1 MLLIIFCR
9 RQGKVPESTNGC
21 AVIAPLICIHHL
33 LNDDSHVSNDFLP
46 DFEIQQVIDC
56 ETPSILKSIRQQL
69 RLSDHAFLIPSDV
82 HDYLLAQGQLCQSQF
97 LNVTGGNILDESHLH
112 AFIDLMEKSHDNDTS
127 LRIAA
132 TFFFHEHVIAI
143 LKVRRKSSTTPK
155 FCYEFVD
162 SLPFKTML
170 RRDHESDD
178 DMFNRF
184 KIPLQETSIIR
195 PDRNSPRDP
204 SNMSSI
210 YESARAKSN
219 GSDYYSCSEASDSST
234 NDVNSNTFSTSQART
249 TFQAGTGN
257 CGSFENYDHLL
268 QQNSDQGN
276 DVSQYLDDDGNTV
289 IIPRT
294 VRMRCFDGETLEALL
309 RWYACSVFTNENM
322 SYINQYSWNDAKCD
336 FDPRVFQ
343 AFIWSN

>member
-1 MLLIIFCR
+1 MTMHQ
-9 RQGKVPESTNGC
+9 QGRVPESTNGC
-21 AVIAPLICIHHL
+21 AVIAPLVCIHHL

-46 DFEIQQVIDC
+46 DFEIQQVIDI

-97 LNVTGGNILDESHLH
+97 LNVTGGNILDENHLH
-112 AFIDLMEKSHDNDTS
+112 ALIDLLEKAHDKDAN

-132 TFFFHEHVIAI
+132 TFFFHEHVVAI
-143 LKVRRKSSTTPK
+143 LKVRRRTAGRQTSPK

-170 RRDHESDD
+170 RRENETDD
-178 DMFNRF
+178 DMFSRF
-184 KIPLQETSIIR
+184 KIPLNEANIVN
-195 PDRNSPRDP
+195 PDTNGPRVA
-204 SNMSSI
+204 SNMSSV
-210 YESARAKSN
+210 YDSTRA
-219 GSDYYSCSEASDSST
+219 GSSDKGHFSCSEPSES
-234 NDVNSNTFSTSQART
+234 NDLNSNTFNSSKAQQN
-249 TFQAGTGN
+249 FQTGTVN
-257 CGSFENYDHLL
+257 SGSFENYDHLL
-268 QQNSDQGN
+268 LQNSDVES
-276 DVSQYLDDDGNTV
+276 DCQYLDDDGNC
-289 IIPRT
+289 IIVPRT
-294 VRMRCFDGETLEALL
+294 ARVRCFDGESLEAVL
-309 RWYACSVFTNENM
+309 RWYACSVFTNENI